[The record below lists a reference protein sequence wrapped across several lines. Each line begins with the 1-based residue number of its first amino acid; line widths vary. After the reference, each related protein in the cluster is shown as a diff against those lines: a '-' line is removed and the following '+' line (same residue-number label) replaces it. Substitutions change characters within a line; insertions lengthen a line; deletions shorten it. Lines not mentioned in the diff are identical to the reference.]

1 MSLPFNPS
9 FLYSRAT
16 SINGFS
22 EIETILKS
30 KCIFGTAVFNSLES
44 VVEDYS
50 DWDSDQ
56 GFGGSDTTYAIQS
69 FLDYLIREAGL
80 VGEFE
85 TKFTPRLSVV
95 KL

>member
-1 MSLPFNPS
+1 MSLPFNPP
-9 FLYSRAT
+9 FLFSRAT
-16 SINGFS
+16 TVDGYS

-30 KCIFGTAVFNSLES
+30 KLMFGRAVFNALES
-44 VVEDYS
+44 VVEEYS

-56 GFGGSDTTYAIQS
+56 GFGSSDTTYAIQS

-80 VGEFE
+80 SGQFQ